1 MPDIKTVL
9 YPVKDLTTAK
19 AVFGALL
26 GTDPVADE
34 PYYVGYQVG
43 EMHIGLNPGGH
54 AQGMTGPVA
63 FWHVEDIQGS
73 VDTLLSAGATVSEK
87 PHDVGGGRQVATL
100 ADADGNPIGL
110 IQD

>member
-9 YPVKDLTTAK
+9 YPVKDLTAAK

-34 PYYVGYQVG
+34 PYYGGYQVG

-63 FWHVEDIQGS
+63 FCNA
-73 VDTLLSAGATVSEK
+73 AGRPGPNGHQMIPSTACCKSSEK
-87 PHDVGGGRQVATL
+87 PSDSLCRL
-100 ADADGNPIGL
+100 P
-110 IQD
+110 

>member
-9 YPVKDLTTAK
+9 YPVKDLTAAK

-43 EMHIGLNPGGH
+43 EMHIGLNP
-54 AQGMTGPVA
+54 
-63 FWHVEDIQGS
+63 
-73 VDTLLSAGATVSEK
+73 AGT
-87 PHDVGGGRQVATL
+87 PRG
-100 ADADGNPIGL
+100 
-110 IQD
+110 